1 MAEQYSTCEVLVM
14 LENTNSEQVNQEVR
28 QAVTIS
34 RQCQFIK
41 ENGERCQAKCVSG
54 LPWCYF
60 HAPEL
65 VNERAAARRRGGLH
79 RYAKGEPGNY
89 QIETPYDIL
98 AVLVDSLN
106 QATALPNTA
115 GRAKAI
121 GYIASILLKT
131 FELSELHNRITAL
144 ENRIGKEK

>member
-1 MAEQYSTCEVLVM
+1 MVEE
-14 LENTNSEQVNQEVR
+14 TNQQEVGR
-28 QAVTIS
+28 AITIDK
-34 RQCQFIK
+34 RCQFIK
-41 ENGERCQAKCVSG
+41 ENGERCEAKTCLGS
-54 LPWCYF
+54 PYCYF
-60 HAPEL
+60 HHPQL

-89 QIETPYDIL
+89 QIENPGDIL
-98 AVLVDSLN
+98 LVLVDSLN
-106 QATALPNTA
+106 LATALPNTA

-144 ENRIGKEK
+144 ENRISREK